1 MDAAIV
7 TVGNELLAGD
17 IENTNATW
25 LANELTGRGVEV
37 ARIIV
42 VPDEETVVAATIREW
57 AERFDAVLVTGGL
70 GGTPDDV
77 TMPAVAAGL
86 DRELVVNPVA
96 EADVEETLAR
106 IFEENP
112 DLDFELRAE
121 WYASMPEGATPIP
134 NPEGLAPGC
143 VADNVYV
150 LPGIPEEME
159 AVFENVAD
167 AFGGEVATRT
177 LYSPEP
183 EGALASHLGAV
194 ADQFGVR
201 VGSYPNRG
209 AGQTRIKLTGNDA
222 ATLET
227 AVEWLRER
235 TDVALSTGEYTE
247 RDSYDDGST
256 EQEDSGDESTGRD
269 DSIDEDPERDNPGD
283 EGATREAEPSERT

>member
-1 MDAAIV
+1 MNAAIV

-25 LANELTGRGVEV
+25 LSERLTERGVDV

-42 VPDEETVVAATIREW
+42 IPDDEAVVAETVREW
-57 AERFDAVLVTGGL
+57 GERFDAVVVTGGL

-86 DRELVVNPVA
+86 DRELVVNAVA
-96 EADVEETLAR
+96 EADVQETLDR
-106 IFEENP
+106 IFAENP

-143 VADNVYV
+143 VVENVYV

-159 AVFENVAD
+159 AVFDNVAGD
-167 AFGGEVATRT
+167 FGGTVATRT

-183 EGALASHLGAV
+183 EGALAAQLGEV
-194 ADQFGVR
+194 ADEFGVR
-201 VGSYPNRG
+201 VGSYPNR
-209 AGQTRIKLTGNDA
+209 AADETRIKLTGDD
-222 ATLET
+222 E
-227 AVEWLRER
+227 AVLDEAVAWLRESA
-235 TDVALSTGEYTE
+235 DLSLTGA
-247 RDSYDDGST
+247 G
-256 EQEDSGDESTGRD
+256 
-269 DSIDEDPERDNPGD
+269 
-283 EGATREAEPSERT
+283 AEPVGERAAEPDG

>member
-25 LANELTGRGVEV
+25 LAAALTDRGVDV
-37 ARIIV
+37 ARIVV
-42 VPDEETVVAATIREW
+42 VPDDESVVAARVRAW
-57 AERFDAVLVTGGL
+57 AAAFDAVVVTGGL

-86 DRELVVNPVA
+86 DRELVVDPIA
-96 EADVEETLAR
+96 ETEVGEKIDR
-106 IFEENP
+106 IYEENP

-150 LPGIPEEME
+150 LPGIPEEMK
-159 AVFENVAD
+159 AVFDNVAGD
-167 AFGGEVATRT
+167 FAGDGVTRT

-183 EGALASHLGAV
+183 EGALASPLGEV
-194 ADQFGVR
+194 TERFEVR
-201 VGSYPNRG
+201 VGSYPNRS
-209 AGQTRIKLTGNDA
+209 ADRTRITVTGGGDA
-222 ATLET
+222 TVSE
-227 AVEWLRER
+227 AVSWLRER
-235 TDVALSTGEYTE
+235 TDVRLESASGAEVVDAAETPGEPT
-247 RDSYDDGST
+247 
-256 EQEDSGDESTGRD
+256 DSG
-269 DSIDEDPERDNPGD
+269 
-283 EGATREAEPSERT
+283 